1 MQTICVEKQKFLLI
15 PPFEE
20 VYKTSSYV
28 ASGGNGRASVV
39 WSLPQDTER
48 PRLCKC
54 KSSPNSA
61 VRLKLGP
68 QLVFPERM
76 QLPQQK
82 NA

>member
-1 MQTICVEKQKFLLI
+1 MQNISVGKQKFLLI

-20 VYKTSSYV
+20 VYKTSFQV

-39 WSLPQDTER
+39 WTVPQDTET
-48 PRLCKC
+48 C
-54 KSSPNSA
+54 KSSLNAA
-61 VRLKLGP
+61 VSFKLGP
-68 QLVFPERM
+68 HLARVLTTEKNM